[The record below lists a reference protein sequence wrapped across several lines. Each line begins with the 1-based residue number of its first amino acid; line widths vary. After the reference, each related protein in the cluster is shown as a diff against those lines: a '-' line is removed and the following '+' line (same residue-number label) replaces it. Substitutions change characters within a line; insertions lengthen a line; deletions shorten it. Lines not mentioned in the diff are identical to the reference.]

1 MDIYR
6 RRDVI
11 EKSFDDLKNETDM
24 KRLRTQSGETTQ
36 GKLFVAF
43 IAQIV
48 CAYMLNNLTDY
59 MRRNT
64 CTMKKILNELD
75 KIKQFDPHLSSAAHL
90 ISPLTKKQRE
100 LYDLLKILAPGS
112 IG

>member
-1 MDIYR
+1 
-6 RRDVI
+6 
-11 EKSFDDLKNETDM
+11 M

-48 CAYMLNNLTDY
+48 RAYMLNNLTDY

-90 ISPLTKKQRE
+90 ISPQTKKQRE